1 MITSGAPGMVPP
13 APGMV
18 PPAGPMPGAYATAPP
33 GAGAYMGAP
42 GYPPPTGGFGMW
54 TPKEEHHFYR

>member
-1 MITSGAPGMVPP
+1 MVPP

-42 GYPPPTGGFGMW
+42 GYPPPTGGFGM
-54 TPKEEHHFYR
+54 